1 MPLTAIE
8 KENIAGGFKAVAEK
22 LTPLEAAIEE
32 LKSAHITTTKQL
44 RRMLSLYAEAMQTPE
59 AKSNRFWATD
69 EQAKEFG
76 DLFLVAAKKK
86 AAGEGVSYEGG
97 VLVPEELATWIIN
110 KMGSYGKFR
119 RNTLVIP
126 LKSDRMTVPK
136 VETDLTIYAPGEGK
150 GITESD
156 MAFSQVGLT
165 MHKLGCLAK
174 VSSELEEDSV
184 LAIGEI
190 VGLSM
195 SRSMAKKED
204 EIAFVGDGTATY
216 FGMTG
221 IAPALRKVDAVI
233 ANIKGLF
240 VGAGNLWSELT
251 LANFDDVVA
260 IMPDEADDG
269 AKWYVHRRFYFDV
282 MYKLA
287 QAAGVANFLD
297 IISPNR
303 QRYFLSYPVEFVAA
317 MPSVQGDSQIC
328 ALLGDLALGSYLGQR
343 KQLTIDRSSE
353 VYFANDQIGFRSI
366 ERIDINA
373 YGVGNTTEAGPIVG
387 LITAAS

>member
-1 MPLTAIE
+1 MLTTTE

-22 LTPLEAAIEE
+22 LTPLESAIAE
-32 LKSAHITTTKQL
+32 LKSAHETTVKQL
-44 RRMLSLYAEAMQTPE
+44 RRLLLMYAEGLRTTE
-59 AKSNRFWATD
+59 GKSNRFWGSD

-150 GITESD
+150 GISESD

-204 EIAFVGDGTATY
+204 QIAFVGDGTGTY

-221 IAPALRKVDAVI
+221 IAPALRKVDSVI
-233 ANIKGLF
+233 ANIKGLK
-240 VGAGNLWSELT
+240 VGSGNTWAELVLGDFEDT
-251 LANFDDVVA
+251 AA
-260 IMPDEADDG
+260 ILDNDAEDG
-269 AKWYVHRRFYFDV
+269 AKWYVHRQFYFQV
-282 MYKLA
+282 MRKLA
-287 QAAGVANFLD
+287 IAAGVGNFLD
-297 IISPNR
+297 IISPNK
-303 QRYFLSYPVEFVAA
+303 QRFFTTYPVVFTAV
-317 MPSVQGDSQIC
+317 MPRVEGNSQIC
-328 ALLGDLALGSYLGQR
+328 AILGDLSLGSYLGQR
-343 KQLTIDRSSE
+343 KGLTIDRSPD
-353 VYFANDQIGFRSI
+353 VYFANDQIGFRGI

-373 YGVGNTTEAGPIVG
+373 YGVGDTTEAGPIVA
-387 LITAAS
+387 LITAPS

>member
-1 MPLTAIE
+1 MIE
-8 KENIAGGFKAVAEK
+8 KESIAGGFKAVAEK
-22 LTPLEAAIEE
+22 LTPMESAIAE
-32 LKSAHITTTKQL
+32 LKQGHEITVKQL
-44 RRMLSLYAEAMQTPE
+44 RRMLGAYAEAMHAPE
-59 AKSNRFWATD
+59 AKGNRFWGSD

-76 DLFLVAAKKK
+76 DLFLIAAKKK

-97 VLVPEELATWIIN
+97 VLVPDELATWILN

-136 VETDLTIYAPGEGK
+136 VETDLTIYSPGEGK
-150 GITESD
+150 GFTESD

-204 EIAFVGDGTATY
+204 EIAFVGDGTAGY

-221 IAPALRKVDAVI
+221 IVPALRKVDATI
-233 ANIKGLF
+233 GNIKGLK
-240 VGAGNLWSELT
+240 VGTGNLWSELS
-251 LANFDDVVA
+251 LANFQSVVA
-260 IMPDEADDG
+260 ILPDDADDG

-282 MYKLA
+282 MYGLA
-287 QAAGVANFLD
+287 VAAGVANFMD

-303 QRYFLSYPVEFVAA
+303 QRFFLGYPVEFVAA
-317 MPSVQGDSQIC
+317 MPSVEGDSQIC
-328 ALLGDLALGSYLGQR
+328 ALLGDLTLGSYLGQR
-343 KQLTIDRSSE
+343 RAMTIDRSSD
-353 VYFANDQIGFRSI
+353 VYFGNDQVGFRGI

-373 YGVGNTTEAGPIVG
+373 YGVGDTTEAGPIVG

>member
-1 MPLTAIE
+1 MTLTAIE
-8 KENIAGGFKAVAEK
+8 KESIAGGFKAVAEK
-22 LTPLEAAIEE
+22 LTPLETAIEE
-32 LKSAHITTTKQL
+32 LKSVNVTTGKQL
-44 RRMLSLYAEAMQTPE
+44 RRLLLMYAEGLGTTE
-59 AKSNRFWATD
+59 GKSNRFWGSD

-136 VETDLTIYAPGEGK
+136 VETDLTIYSPGEGK
-150 GITESD
+150 GISESD

-174 VSSELEEDSV
+174 VSSELEDDSV

-204 EIAFVGDGTATY
+204 EIAFVGDGTVDY

-221 IAPALRKVDAVI
+221 IAPALRKVDPVI
-233 ANIKGLF
+233 ANIKGLK
-240 VGAGNLWSELT
+240 VGTGNLWSELT
-251 LANFDDVVA
+251 LADFDDVIS
-260 IMPDEADDG
+260 IMPDDSDDG
-269 AKWYVHRRFYFDV
+269 AKWYVHRRFYFGV

-287 QAAGVANFLD
+287 QAAGIANFLD

-303 QRYFLSYPVEFVAA
+303 QRFFLGYPIEFVAA
-317 MPSVQGDSQIC
+317 MPSAEANSQIC
-328 ALLGDLALGSYLGQR
+328 ALLGDLTLGSYLGQR
-343 KQLTIDRSSE
+343 KQLTIDRSSD
-353 VYFANDQIGFRSI
+353 VYFANDQIGFRGI

-373 YGVGNTTEAGPIVG
+373 YGVGDTTEAGAIVG

>member
-1 MPLTAIE
+1 MPLTTIE
-8 KENIAGGFKAVAEK
+8 KANILGGFKAVAEK
-22 LTPLEAAIEE
+22 LSPIESAIQE
-32 LKSAHITTTKQL
+32 LRSVNATTEKKL
-44 RRMLSLYAEAMQTPE
+44 RRLLLMYAEGLGTTE
-59 AKSNRFWATD
+59 GKSNRFWGTD

-97 VLVPEELATWIIN
+97 VLVPEELATWILN

-195 SRSMAKKED
+195 SRSMARKED
-204 EIAFVGDGTATY
+204 EIAFVGDGTAAF
-216 FGMTG
+216 FGMVG

-233 ANIKGLF
+233 ANIKGLK
-240 VGAGNLWSELT
+240 VGSGNLWSQLT
-251 LANFDDVVA
+251 LADFDDTVA

-269 AKWYVHRRFYFDV
+269 ARWYVHRQFYFSV
-282 MYKLA
+282 MHALA
-287 QAAGVANFLD
+287 IVAGVANFLD

-303 QRYFLSYPVEFVAA
+303 QRFFLGYPVEFVAA
-317 MPSVQGDSQIC
+317 MPSVQANSQIC
-328 ALLGDLALGSYLGQR
+328 AILGDLTLGSFLGQR
-343 KQLTIDRSSE
+343 KAMTIDRSSD
-353 VYFANDQIGFRSI
+353 VYFGNDQIGFRGI

-373 YGVGNTTEAGPIVG
+373 YGVGDTTESGPIVG
-387 LITAAS
+387 LITAAP

>member
-1 MPLTAIE
+1 MPLTVIE
-8 KENIAGGFKAVAEK
+8 KESIAGGFKAVAEK
-22 LTPLEAAIEE
+22 LTPLESAIEE
-32 LKSAHITTTKQL
+32 LKSAHVTTTKQL
-44 RRMLSLYAEAMQTPE
+44 RRMLSMYAEAMHAPE

-69 EQAKEFG
+69 EQAKGFG

-97 VLVPEELATWIIN
+97 VLVPEELAMWIIN
-110 KMGSYGKFR
+110 KMGLYGKFR

-136 VETDLTIYAPGEGK
+136 VETDLTIYSPGEGK

-204 EIAFVGDGTATY
+204 EIAFVGDGTVTY

-221 IAPALRKVDAVI
+221 IAPALRKVDPVI
-233 ANIKGLF
+233 ANIKGLK
-240 VGAGNLWSELT
+240 VGTGNLWSELV
-251 LANFDDVVA
+251 LADFDDTIAVL
-260 IMPDEADDG
+260 PDEADDG
-269 AKWYVHRRFYFDV
+269 AKWYVHRRFYFGV

-303 QRYFLSYPVEFVAA
+303 QRFFLGYPIEFVAA
-317 MPSVQGDSQIC
+317 MPSIAGNSQIC
-328 ALLGDLALGSYLGQR
+328 AVLADLALGSYLGQR
-343 KQLTIDRSSE
+343 MQLTIDRSSD
-353 VYFANDQIGFRSI
+353 VYFANDQIGFRGI

-373 YGVGNTTEAGPIVG
+373 YGVGDAAEAGPIVG